1 MTLYNV
7 VEALKKIALTQPN
20 IRTAKDGSIYNLL
33 NANPSVKYE
42 AFVVTQNT
50 HRQDEQFD
58 YYGLT
63 LFIVDRLDDDLET
76 NRLQVQSIA
85 KEQLSNII
93 RTFCNEYDIDIP
105 TITFQTFTERFQD
118 LTAGTYA
125 QLEFV
130 IPVVIQC
137 AEEY

>member
-1 MTLYNV
+1 MNLYNV

-20 IRTAKDGSIYNLL
+20 LRTAKDGSIYNIL

-93 RTFCNEYDIDIP
+93 RTFCNEYDVDIP

-130 IPVVIQC
+130 IPVEIQC

>member
-1 MTLYNV
+1 MTLYNIIK
-7 VEALKKIALTQPN
+7 ALERIALTQPN
-20 IRTAKDGSIYNLL
+20 IRTAKDGSVYSIL

-50 HRQDEQFD
+50 HRQDERFD

-76 NRLQVQSIA
+76 NRLQVQSIT
-85 KEQLSNII
+85 KEQLANII
-93 RTFCNEYDIDIP
+93 RTFCNEYDVDLP

-118 LTAGTYA
+118 ECAGCYA

-130 IPVVIQC
+130 IPVEIQC

>member
-1 MTLYNV
+1 MTLYNLIK
-7 VEALKKIALTQPN
+7 ALERIALTQPN
-20 IRTAKDGSIYNLL
+20 IRTAKDGSVYNIL

-85 KEQLSNII
+85 KEQLANII

-105 TITFQTFTERFQD
+105 TTTFQTFTERFQD

-130 IPVVIQC
+130 IPVEIQC

>member
-1 MTLYNV
+1 MNLYNV
-7 VEALKKIALTQPN
+7 VEALKQIALTQPN
-20 IRTAKDGSIYNLL
+20 IRTAKDGSIYNIL

-50 HRQDEQFD
+50 HRQDERFD

-130 IPVVIQC
+130 IPVEIQC